1 MTRRRAKFEF
11 IWQNSKTNF
20 SKTSN
25 KPDRNKE
32 KLCTALE
39 DFGYMT
45 THDKINYMDTVVLVH
60 SFRDFDLNDNEVFF
74 SWNQYFMF
82 SNLNKIH
89 N

>member
-11 IWQNSKTNF
+11 IWQNSKNNF

-25 KPDRNKE
+25 KPNRNKE
-32 KLCTALE
+32 KFCTALE

>member
-11 IWQNSKTNF
+11 IWQNSKNNF

-25 KPDRNKE
+25 KPNRNKE
-32 KLCTALE
+32 KFCTALE

-82 SNLNKIH
+82 RKLNKIH